1 MLIPLTR
8 AMAQGP
14 MSRERE
20 ERLAEIERLTTIGL
34 IALKRLWSLLPDPES
49 QVPKLP
55 PAPMKPG
62 DLRRLAA
69 RMRAGRVPKDAVPVS
84 VEEVEW
90 TATYQKRAIWVWHK
104 MRALEARLKP
114 LWAAEEAECERI
126 EQMVFHETKSIV
138 AADHCSGMN
147 DSYQTM
153 KRAFRESAGR
163 RNGARRKSAV
173 GRR

>member
-20 ERLAEIERLTTIGL
+20 ERLAEIERLTMIGL
-34 IALKRLWSLLPDPES
+34 VALRRLWKLLPDPES
-49 QVPKLP
+49 QVPTLP
-55 PAPMKPG
+55 PAPVKPG

-69 RMRAGRVPKDAVPVS
+69 RMRAGRVPIDGVPVS

-90 TATYQKRAIWVWHK
+90 TAIYQKRAIWVWRK
-104 MRALEARLKP
+104 MRAIEARLKP

-126 EQMVFHETKSIV
+126 EQMVFHETKRIV
-138 AADHCSGMN
+138 TADHCSGMK
-147 DSYQTM
+147 DSFLTM
-153 KRAFRESAGR
+153 KRAFRES
-163 RNGARRKSAV
+163 V